1 MKLNTGCNSVLYLNN
16 RNIVF
21 DSTSQCKVI
30 LLIYSIDSNVLRMAL
45 KAKEKKEEKTVQKD
59 LEEKIRLFLCCIK
72 GKYNLQFNSK
82 KIYFVF

>member
-59 LEEKIRLFLCCIK
+59 LEEKIRLF
-72 GKYNLQFNSK
+72 
-82 KIYFVF
+82 